1 MFDID
6 PFNFSCN
13 KKIVFRSYYKLNRY
27 FLTFFETVPSIEY
40 TAIPYR
46 ASTGPEQGF
55 PCEVLL
61 TGKNLF
67 SLQGTPFLIAGTL
80 FSLQGFPYEKNF
92 TGKTLFLLQGW
103 VCSAIQ

>member
-1 MFDID
+1 MTGGGTQTQFYTQLI
-6 PFNFSCN
+6 
-13 KKIVFRSYYKLNRY
+13 YKATLSLALK
-27 FLTFFETVPSIEY
+27 FEY

-55 PCEVLL
+55 LCEVFL

-80 FSLQGFPYEKNF
+80 FSLQGFPCEKNVF
-92 TGKTLFLLQGW
+92 NTGKRFAVHLIRKGQY
-103 VCSAIQ
+103 